1 MPGNLLGGSAF
12 SYQAGGCFYVVE
24 LKYHLLPLI
33 ASAFARYVLPC
44 HISKRGQNQQYNSY
58 MWIVTGSREYYEWV
72 IEKLNMNFAMM
83 STLVELAH

>member
-1 MPGNLLGGSAF
+1 
-12 SYQAGGCFYVVE
+12 
-24 LKYHLLPLI
+24 
-33 ASAFARYVLPC
+33 
-44 HISKRGQNQQYNSY
+44 